1 MRSMHLFGNEMQLL
15 NVNKMTEA
23 INKKNLTLVEQRKVL
38 KGQEKLKRCHNKE
51 AKIFLSFLSSEGKL
65 ELLPKS

>member
-23 INKKNLTLVEQRKVL
+23 INKKNLTLVEQREVL

-51 AKIFLSFLSSEGKL
+51 TKIFLSFLSSEGKL